1 MQLSLRALPLVVEGA
16 PRARHLGEDRRGV
29 AQELVTPMGDPQS
42 ARMPVEQ
49 LDPQIGLE
57 VLHRFGHGTLRDRQR
72 MRGGADRP
80 VLGHGD
86 EIGKLSK
93 GEGHDCGPAP
103 VFRAKPRGPDRQAQ
117 SQSTARTLQSRFTP
131 GRTQSIS

>member
-1 MQLSLRALPLVVEGA
+1 MQLALGAFAFVVKGA
-16 PRARHLGEDRRGV
+16 PGAGHFGQDGCRV
-29 AQELVTPMGDPQS
+29 AQELMTPVGDPQS

-72 MRGGADRP
+72 MCGGADRP

-117 SQSTARTLQSRFTP
+117 SQSTAPTLQSRFTP